1 MTQKWEIYLLARFS
15 RPIAILLIMALWG
28 LMACTIIALMGA
40 AFFALILMGVTL
52 GFEAVGVLICA
63 IGFVFFLVYAYLEA
77 DRELPHR
84 EKGKDK

>member
-15 RPIAILLIMALWG
+15 RPIAILLIIALWG
-28 LMACTIIALMGA
+28 LMACTIIT
-40 AFFALILMGVTL
+40 LMGVAVFALVLTGVIL
-52 GFEAVGVLICA
+52 GIEAVGVLICA

-77 DRELPHR
+77 DRKLPHR